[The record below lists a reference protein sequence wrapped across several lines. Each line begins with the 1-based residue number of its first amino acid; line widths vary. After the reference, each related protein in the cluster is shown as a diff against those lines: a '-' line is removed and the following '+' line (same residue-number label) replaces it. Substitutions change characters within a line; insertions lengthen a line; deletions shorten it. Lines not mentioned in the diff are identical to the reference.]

1 LPTEGEVLSSS
12 TPLVH
17 SPTTVITTTTDLP
30 ELTGEGLV
38 FNETSKFTNRTD
50 AVNLI
55 SNVDGEGY

>member
-1 LPTEGEVLSSS
+1 VLSSS